1 MYVAWMRPPPSH
13 VNMSVITTRAK
24 WTEGFFDRLQP
35 HAEGEGGLG
44 EVGVLATVQHDAEGS
59 KCPPGPQADDSR
71 RR

>member
-1 MYVAWMRPPPSH
+1 MDR
-13 VNMSVITTRAK
+13 
-24 WTEGFFDRLQP
+24 GFFDRLQP
-35 HAEGEGGLG
+35 LAEVEGEGGLG